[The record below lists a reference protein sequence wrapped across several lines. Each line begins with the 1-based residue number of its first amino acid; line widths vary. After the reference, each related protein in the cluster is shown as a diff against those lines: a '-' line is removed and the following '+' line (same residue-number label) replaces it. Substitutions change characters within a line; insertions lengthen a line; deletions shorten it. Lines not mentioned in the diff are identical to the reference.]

1 MYNKGLYNDWVPKS
15 LQLLLI
21 VLMLALLMP
30 LSGVYTGNITSL
42 SSGLGTQSEYFL
54 WANYANTIGMGAC
67 MPIVVRLK
75 QRFKVRDKIIFI
87 LIALAILCFINATA
101 TSPMIFV
108 FTALLIG
115 FLKMIA
121 SLEFFLPL
129 MVMMGNRGFF
139 YGAFYTFVLVLQ
151 QLASYYA
158 TEVSLVYN
166 WQQFYILAAIACLL
180 MAVLHWFFMHDKYFA
195 IKMPLHYID
204 WMSIVLFVS
213 TFMFSAYVYA
223 FGKQQDWWN
232 SRKII
237 HASLVAFVSFGMLCV
252 RQLTLKRPYL
262 SFNIFKKSNVVNGL
276 IMLFFLGMY
285 LGTASIQNTFSM
297 GVLGYDQLTNAKLS
311 TLLIPGIIV
320 SGILAMFWF
329 KKELPVKM
337 FVFSGFSAMLGYAI
351 IMYFSMVL
359 EFGYNNWYLP
369 MFLKGYG
376 MGALFISVW
385 YYTLDKLELN
395 DMIAAIGLVLV
406 WRTFLAVG
414 IFSTLYSWFQY
425 RFQIES
431 IGNAAVYLDGMTIT
445 PQTLSKNI
453 RLLQLNAIIVATKR
467 IFGYI
472 IITGSGVLVYVLFH
486 HFGRER
492 FEQLKFMKALAGKTV
507 ITRRRLK
514 ERKKF
519 TEGLKDAAGSVI

>member
-1 MYNKGLYNDWVPKS
+1 
-15 LQLLLI
+15 
-21 VLMLALLMP
+21 
-30 LSGVYTGNITSL
+30 
-42 SSGLGTQSEYFL
+42 
-54 WANYANTIGMGAC
+54 
-67 MPIVVRLK
+67 
-75 QRFKVRDKIIFI
+75 
-87 LIALAILCFINATA
+87 
-101 TSPMIFV
+101 
-108 FTALLIG
+108 
-115 FLKMIA
+115 
-121 SLEFFLPL
+121 
-129 MVMMGNRGFF
+129 
-139 YGAFYTFVLVLQ
+139 
-151 QLASYYA
+151 
-158 TEVSLVYN
+158 
-166 WQQFYILAAIACLL
+166 
-180 MAVLHWFFMHDKYFA
+180 
-195 IKMPLHYID
+195 
-204 WMSIVLFVS
+204 
-213 TFMFSAYVYA
+213 
-223 FGKQQDWWN
+223 
-232 SRKII
+232 
-237 HASLVAFVSFGMLCV
+237 
-252 RQLTLKRPYL
+252 
-262 SFNIFKKSNVVNGL
+262 
-276 IMLFFLGMY
+276 
-285 LGTASIQNTFSM
+285 
-297 GVLGYDQLTNAKLS
+297 
-311 TLLIPGIIV
+311 
-320 SGILAMFWF
+320 
-329 KKELPVKM
+329 
-337 FVFSGFSAMLGYAI
+337 
-351 IMYFSMVL
+351 MYFSMVL
-359 EFGYNNWYLP
+359 EFSYNDWYLP